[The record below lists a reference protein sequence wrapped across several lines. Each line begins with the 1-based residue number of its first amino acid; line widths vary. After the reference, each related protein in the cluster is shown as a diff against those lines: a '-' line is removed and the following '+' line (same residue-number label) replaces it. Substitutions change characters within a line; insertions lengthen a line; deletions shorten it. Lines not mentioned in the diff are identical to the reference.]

1 MAGNTWPHKTVSC
14 WVSWPTLNS
23 VFLGLGFSLRCGHGQ
38 HFSVDGQRWPLQWLP
53 FCTSSC
59 NAPGPLLLPTRG
71 RVSFPFS
78 WPGLALILSWLKDC
92 GRSHT
97 GWLPGLSRR
106 DFAVSVL
113 TLLESNPMGKK
124 SLGYFSWEAPHR
136 EDPGEWDATWKRIIK
151 PSAARTNCQTWEWGH
166 LECLGLLGYA
176 PSWIKSQEGSQPIP
190 CGWKNTPQSSANTST
205 QK

>member
-1 MAGNTWPHKTVSC
+1 MAGNTWPHKTVST

-59 NAPGPLLLPTRG
+59 NTPGPLLLPTRG

-78 WPGLALILSWLKDC
+78 WPGLALLLSLTKRLWQKSYGVASRPKQKRLC
-92 GRSHT
+92 SFCTYPLGIQSH
-97 GWLPGLSRR
+97 
-106 DFAVSVL
+106 
-113 TLLESNPMGKK
+113 GKK
-124 SLGYFSWEAPHR
+124 VWAIFPERPHI
-136 EDPGEWDATWKRIIK
+136 EKDPGEWDATWKRIIK
-151 PSAARTNCQTWEWGH
+151 PSSARTNCQTWDWGH

-176 PSWIKSQEGSQPIP
+176 PS
-190 CGWKNTPQSSANTST
+190 
-205 QK
+205 